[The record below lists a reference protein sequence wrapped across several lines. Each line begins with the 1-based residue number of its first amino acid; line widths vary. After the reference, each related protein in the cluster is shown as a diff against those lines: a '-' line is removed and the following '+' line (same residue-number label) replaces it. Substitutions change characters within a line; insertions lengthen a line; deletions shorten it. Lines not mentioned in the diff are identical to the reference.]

1 VSCREIHFN
10 AAFPYEEAR
19 QRRRWFLPRCLPLP
33 STLPVGDKPP
43 NTWGLHEV
51 HGNVW
56 EFTASPWT
64 ESHHNARRDGGID
77 PGEGDPVRIVVKG
90 GSWFDAAIYA
100 RSASRRPRLRDE
112 MDVNLGLRL
121 VRELGG

>member
-1 VSCREIHFN
+1 
-10 AAFPYEEAR
+10 
-19 QRRRWFLPRCLPLP
+19 
-33 STLPVGDKPP
+33 
-43 NTWGLHEV
+43 
-51 HGNVW
+51 
-56 EFTASPWT
+56 
-64 ESHHNARRDGGID
+64 
-77 PGEGDPVRIVVKG
+77 VRIVVKG